1 MIRKGLLPSRGVCF
15 PKSFSI
21 SFSKGWTK
29 PCRRHL
35 RSRRQHRS
43 SHQQWDCATPLVSC
57 IPRPQSRGASA
68 SPVTLHP
75 PRARTTLPPQPS
87 RSVMQQ
93 PRNYGLPYAANWGFF
108 SSSDIYLL
116 LKIKGFPKFIFPSW
130 AKHSLGS
137 KQCIFI
143 SSSRRKNITS
153 FLVFL

>member
-29 PCRRHL
+29 PRRRHL

-43 SHQQWDCATPLVSC
+43 SHQQWGCATPLVSC
-57 IPRPQSRGASA
+57 IPRGVSIARNAASSA
-68 SPVTLHP
+68 CTHHSAAAAVAL
-75 PRARTTLPPQPS
+75 RDATTQKLW
-87 RSVMQQ
+87 
-93 PRNYGLPYAANWGFF
+93 AAVCRKLGFF